1 MRALAVLRDEECIEA
16 LIPALSERSVLG
28 EAAWRVLRM
37 LTAQDFGDREAD
49 WGAWFGE
56 NGGRSRVEWL
66 IDSLDHE
73 DPEIRAIAS
82 RDLVRASGQD
92 YGYRVN
98 MPRDE
103 RRAIR
108 ERYRLWQSAQDDSG
122 K

>member
-1 MRALAVLRDEECIEA
+1 MRARAVRGEEQSVGPLCT
-16 LIPALSERSVLG
+16 ALSERSVLG

-56 NGGRSRVEWL
+56 NRGRSRVEWL

-82 RDLVRASGQD
+82 RDLVRASGQE

-98 MPRDE
+98 MPRDD
-103 RRAIR
+103 RKAIR
-108 ERYRLWQSAQDDSG
+108 ERYRLWWSAQDESG